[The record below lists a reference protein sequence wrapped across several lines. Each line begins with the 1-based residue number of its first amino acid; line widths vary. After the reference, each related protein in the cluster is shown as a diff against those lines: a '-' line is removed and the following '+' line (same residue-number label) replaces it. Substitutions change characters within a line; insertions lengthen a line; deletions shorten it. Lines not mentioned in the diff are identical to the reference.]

1 MYIAHQSGI
10 KSVAAT
16 LRADQGPCEP
26 ISQLSARARERE
38 RDWLTRLLASCSQIR
53 VCARER
59 NWLTRLLNFCSQ
71 LRACARERD
80 WLTRLLVSCSQLR
93 VRARERELAHKT
105 LGLLL
110 SDQSACK
117 RERDWL
123 TRLLTYILESQVN
136 LIR

>member
-1 MYIAHQSGI
+1 MI
-10 KSVAAT
+10 KRGSVAAT
-16 LRADQGPCEP
+16 LRAEQG
-26 ISQLSARARERE
+26 
-38 RDWLTRLLASCSQIR
+38 SCKQI
-53 VCARER
+53 
-59 NWLTRLLNFCSQ
+59 SQ